1 MSLKI
6 WQKLLF
12 GIGVVAGIN
21 QNSSATEQQG
31 ITWLKNSNNSNI
43 STALQA
49 IYEKEG
55 NTVEIKRIQGYI
67 DEINNS
73 NDDTDY

>member
-1 MSLKI
+1 LLNELK
-6 WQKLLF
+6 
-12 GIGVVAGIN
+12 
-21 QNSSATEQQG
+21 
-31 ITWLKNSNNSNI
+31 
-43 STALQA
+43 A
-49 IYEKEG
+49 IYVKEG